1 MCFKIYISFIALC
14 FSFKCIVSITVC
26 KTELDYYTNE
36 NCWENN
42 DEDLNTTQILRN
54 WGFTAEEYEIFT
66 DDGYGLTIIRGY
78 GNITNP
84 TPIILGHAVLINSR
98 GFLFLQNS
106 SLAYKIIES
115 GHQIFL
121 INFRGTEYSQ
131 KHVNLTKEDRE
142 YWNFSWHESGYYDI
156 PKVLEL
162 VSNITYGQKAIIV
175 GYSMGSTTSLVYA
188 SRFPDEAAQKLL
200 GIICLGTAS
209 LYKNTP
215 SVLRVVAL
223 LEPLV
228 LPLGLNLWNGRLPL
242 RQEIGSVFEI
252 GSSDP
257 ILYNMMD
264 MIHALFVGWNYNSVA
279 PDKFPIFLSHVYDT
293 TSAKTIQHY
302 GQIVLSERFASYDYG
317 PVLNRKKYGTPKPP
331 EYDFSKIKVKIAQ
344 FLGRN
349 DILCTAE
356 NGLRLQELLKPEYRC
371 GVTVISDPLW
381 THLNFINH
389 RDSESLLVTP
399 VLNKIKAYEAGGC

>member
-14 FSFKCIVSITVC
+14 FSLKCIVSITVC

-42 DEDLNTTQILRN
+42 DEELNTTQILRN

-66 DDGYGLTIIRGY
+66 DDGYGLTIIR
-78 GNITNP
+78 
-84 TPIILGHAVLINSR
+84 
-98 GFLFLQNS
+98 
-106 SLAYKIIES
+106 AYKIIES

-131 KHVNLTKEDRE
+131 KHVNLTIADRE
-142 YWNFSWHESGYYDI
+142 YWNFSWHEAGYYDI
-156 PKVLEL
+156 PKVLGL

-188 SRFPDEAAQKLL
+188 TRFPDEAAEKLL

-215 SVLRVVAL
+215 SILRVLAL
-223 LEPLV
+223 LDPV
-228 LPLGLNLWNGRLPL
+228 VIPLGLRLWNGKFPL
-242 RQEIGSVFEI
+242 RKDIGSVFEI
-252 GSSDP
+252 ISSDP
-257 ILYNMMD
+257 ILYNMWD
-264 MIHALFVGWNYNSVA
+264 MVHALFVGWNYNSVA
-279 PDKFPIFLSHVYDT
+279 P
-293 TSAKTIQHY
+293 
-302 GQIVLSERFASYDYG
+302 
-317 PVLNRKKYGTPKPP
+317 
-331 EYDFSKIKVKIAQ
+331 
-344 FLGRN
+344 
-349 DILCTAE
+349 

-371 GVTVISDPLW
+371 GVTIMSDPRW

-389 RDSESLLVTP
+389 RDSESLLVAP
-399 VLNKIKAYEAGGC
+399 ILNKIKAFEAGGC